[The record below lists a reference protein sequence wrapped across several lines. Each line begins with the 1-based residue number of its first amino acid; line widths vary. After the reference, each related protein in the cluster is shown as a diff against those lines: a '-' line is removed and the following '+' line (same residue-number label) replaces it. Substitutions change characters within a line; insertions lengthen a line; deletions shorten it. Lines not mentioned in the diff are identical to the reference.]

1 MEPNIKEIGKKTR
14 HVEKENL
21 FMQMEIIM
29 KVSGKMI
36 KLMDSVHMSILKLER
51 VTKVIGKMIW
61 CTVLEFKFILMEIS
75 IKVCSNKEREADK
88 ELTIFH
94 KDKFIKGNGIMV
106 KLRVL
111 EYVSG
116 QMEDIMKVIG

>member
-1 MEPNIKEIGKKTR
+1 
-14 HVEKENL
+14 
-21 FMQMEIIM
+21 
-29 KVSGKMI
+29 
-36 KLMDSVHMSILKLER
+36 
-51 VTKVIGKMIW
+51 
-61 CTVLEFKFILMEIS
+61 MEIS

-88 ELTIFH
+88 EPTIFH
-94 KDKFIKGNGIMV
+94 KVKFIKGNGIMV